1 VAKADLVVI
10 VSVKC
15 SVYSLSAEQVTR
27 IFLGKDDKFPTDQ
40 FAVAVDQ
47 QEGSSIR
54 DDFYSKVAHKNSSQI
69 SSYWAKLIFTGEG
82 RLPKTVSDDSAVIKY
97 VVNNSNAVGYVD
109 DKSLIKTIS
118 KKIRIVFK
126 P

>member
-97 VVNNSNAVGYVD
+97 IVNNSNAVGYVD